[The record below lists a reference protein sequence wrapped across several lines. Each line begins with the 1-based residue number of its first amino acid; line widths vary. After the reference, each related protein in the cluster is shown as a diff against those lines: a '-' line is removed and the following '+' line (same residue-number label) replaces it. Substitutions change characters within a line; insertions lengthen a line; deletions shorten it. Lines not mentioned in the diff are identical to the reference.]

1 MRAGIPYLFRGV
13 AASEGM
19 CGLVVHN
26 GPVLVPS
33 PIISP
38 IRKPRNLRRSSSA
51 LNLFKR
57 VEQKVEK
64 TTREVGTAP
73 PLATRQ
79 EMASTGVLKTE
90 VQISEEFAWMKE
102 RSMGLHDPS
111 SAFTS
116 AKLVE
121 NIGKN
126 RYKDVFAVEHSRV
139 RLHGLLGN
147 DYINANHVKCDGRH
161 ASGKDAGEEAYIC
174 TQAPLPT
181 TMEDFWRMVWEQRTG
196 VIVMLTR
203 LFEGGKRKADCYW
216 PTEGEEIWFGTFLVI
231 GLRCKVSEGVTV
243 RTFRIVPFVDGKG
256 VGSRDVFHLQYGGW
270 NDMGV
275 PSASGVL
282 HLVKLANLCKA
293 MVAKRTRPGQTV
305 GPTIVHCSAGI
316 GRAGTF
322 VAIDEALRCVR
333 AQLHGNAWDAVSKL
347 NVPKIVMDLRLQ
359 RMSMVQTQ
367 DQYRFIHEVLRHW
380 ATTLQ
385 PLPLAPVV
393 AAC

>member
-1 MRAGIPYLFRGV
+1 MG
-13 AASEGM
+13 S
-19 CGLVVHN
+19 C
-26 GPVLVPS
+26 VPQ
-33 PIISP
+33 I
-38 IRKPRNLRRSSSA
+38 A
-51 LNLFKR
+51 
-57 VEQKVEK
+57 
-64 TTREVGTAP
+64 
-73 PLATRQ
+73 RQ
-79 EMASTGVLKTE
+79 EMASSGVLKTE
-90 VQISEEFAWMKE
+90 EQITEEFTWLRE
-102 RSMGLHDPS
+102 RSSGLHDPS
-111 SAFTS
+111 AAFSS
-116 AKLVE
+116 AKLEE

-126 RYKDVFAVEHSRV
+126 RYKDVFALEHSRV
-139 RLHGLLGN
+139 RLRGLLGN
-147 DYINANHVKCDGRH
+147 DYINANHVKCNGSH
-161 ASGKDAGEEAYIC
+161 AAGKEAGEEAYIC
-174 TQAPLPT
+174 TQAPLPS

-216 PTEGEEIWFGTFLVI
+216 PTEGEEIWFGSFLVI
-231 GLRCKVSEGVTV
+231 GLRCKESEGVTV

-282 HLVKLANLCKA
+282 HLAKLANLCKH
-293 MVAKRTRPGQTV
+293 MVAKRNRPGQTV
-305 GPTIVHCSAGI
+305 GPTVVHCSAGI

-347 NVPKIVMDLRLQ
+347 NVTKIVMDLRQQ

-367 DQYRFIHEVLRHW
+367 DQYRFIHEVLQHW

-385 PLPLAPVV
+385 PLHSTPAT
-393 AAC
+393 ASC